1 MRKSILMK
9 CISVMLAVC
18 CCINFWNGDNL
29 VYASE
34 AYDIGDL
41 EFVET
46 YSEFDSGVSTCS
58 FVCEKS
64 MYVSLKD
71 PITDEVGVRIEV
83 LLKYE
88 YADNSWVVVNDALL
102 KVQCYNGF
110 SVVVAEQKEF
120 GGWDT
125 EYDYC
130 GRTILVYGPYGRIA
144 MYYIHAGADCFGD
157 TYLSCEFQKM
167 IN

>member
-1 MRKSILMK
+1 MRKTILAK

-18 CCINFWNGDNL
+18 CFISFWSSDNL

-34 AYDIGDL
+34 AYDISDL
-41 EFVET
+41 EFVAT
-46 YSEFDSGVSTCS
+46 YSEFDPGISTYS
-58 FVCEKS
+58 FECEKL
-64 MYVSLKD
+64 MYYDLANPIDDEICVS
-71 PITDEVGVRIEV
+71 IEV

-102 KVQCYNGF
+102 RIKTYNGF
-110 SVVVAEQKEF
+110 SVVVAKQKDF

-130 GRTILVYGPYGRIA
+130 GRTILVYGPNGKAEIF
-144 MYYIHAGADCFGD
+144 YIHAGADCFGD
-157 TYLSCEFQKM
+157 TYLSCVSQGILE
-167 IN
+167 

>member
-46 YSEFDSGVSTCS
+46 YSEFDSGVSICS
-58 FVCEKS
+58 FVREKY
-64 MYVSLKD
+64 MYYDLLNPIDNEICVS
-71 PITDEVGVRIEV
+71 IEV

-102 KVQCYNGF
+102 KVQAYNGF
-110 SVVVAEQKEF
+110 SVVVTKQKDF

-130 GRTILVYGPYGRIA
+130 GRTILVYGTNGKGA
-144 MYYIHAGADCFGD
+144 VYYIHAGADCFGD
-157 TYLSCEFQKM
+157 TYLSCEFQKLLE
-167 IN
+167 